1 MDLLERIDEITAN
14 SVTPEEF
21 KQTWGYTIDEYVKD
35 MMNRIH
41 QLEGRYTPTEV
52 KMAKVGRIAA
62 KPAAVP
68 AASGKTG
75 IVVTGLVGQTSAKK
89 SGAILVEPAKGIEG
103 TAIIKVAVSPRL
115 KGNVACR
122 KSKMKG
128 SQGPK
133 GGPKGGPK

>member
-21 KQTWGYTIDEYVKD
+21 KQTWGYTIDEHVKD

-41 QLEGRYTPTEV
+41 QLEGKYTPTEV
-52 KMAKVGRIAA
+52 KMAKA
-62 KPAAVP
+62 
-68 AASGKTG
+68 
-75 IVVTGLVGQTSAKK
+75 
-89 SGAILVEPAKGIEG
+89 GAILVEPAKGIEG

-128 SQGPK
+128 SKGPK
-133 GGPKGGPK
+133 GGPQGGPK